1 MYGGLQ
7 EEAVGDQAAL
17 STTWRP
23 RELPREEGP
32 VRASTRALRDAP
44 AAGTW
49 PAHLGPSHALSTR
62 RSSGRSHS
70 FSPSGQVGM
79 APEGSSGLTGWASW
93 SSSRPAA
100 APGRSCWATAVL
112 RSPLGLP
119 REKGC
124 WGHLGLGAVR
134 EPSHRPLEGS
144 ASCPVT
150 FLQSR
155 GPAHGLDCPALL
167 PSSTQAPPHMTPSQ
181 PLCVRP
187 CPWGRDAH
195 LLGSVGWGSQV
206 DRSLRVEL
214 RALEAMGWSGCPP
227 PNACSKG
234 GWRPRSWRG
243 FSGRGAV
250 GWSPFLLPG
259 PHRAVERSCRPPP
272 RHSWT
277 QSHR

>member
-1 MYGGLQ
+1 
-7 EEAVGDQAAL
+7 
-17 STTWRP
+17 
-23 RELPREEGP
+23 
-32 VRASTRALRDAP
+32 
-44 AAGTW
+44 
-49 PAHLGPSHALSTR
+49 
-62 RSSGRSHS
+62 
-70 FSPSGQVGM
+70 M

-134 EPSHRPLEGS
+134 EPSHMPLEGS

-181 PLCVRP
+181 PLCIRP
-187 CPWGRDAH
+187 WPWGRDAH
-195 LLGSVGWGSQV
+195 LLGSVGVGIAGGQVPPGGAQGSRGDGLVRASPSQRLLQGWVETPFLERLFRARGCGMEPLPPAWAPPCSGEELPPAPAALLDSEPQV
-206 DRSLRVEL
+206 KQRDSCSPWSGSGLCSAAGGSRALRARGGQARPECGQGSLRGSEKANQSQPEGQNVRGSSPPSFPCHLGL
-214 RALEAMGWSGCPP
+214 RHISL
-227 PNACSKG
+227 
-234 GWRPRSWRG
+234 
-243 FSGRGAV
+243 
-250 GWSPFLLPG
+250 
-259 PHRAVERSCRPPP
+259 
-272 RHSWT
+272 
-277 QSHR
+277 